1 MAEPIAFNVTDFEI
15 KYNGNEPGGPKEH
28 QIDARI
34 LGNAITSLCDI
45 IEQSDKIINGESSD
59 VQVNVKA
66 HQEGSFEVVV
76 SVAQQAD
83 NINVLEILGLS
94 KEIVA
99 IATGTSVGTVL
110 GAIKWLKGRKLAEVA
125 VDEEKGTATLIAKD
139 NEEIECP
146 IVVQKVLSSPSVRK
160 GFDDLVY
167 KPLASEGISTF
178 SVERDDEPLVTVTE
192 EDKKSFK
199 ATRSLVKEE
208 KFAETVTANVH
219 ISCVNFLAKT
229 GWKMILP
236 NGNEVATAMNDDA
249 FLERINLNK
258 ATFSKDDLFVVEYTH
273 TQTQVGEKLGR
284 PRYEIERVVRHRAA
298 GDRKIV

>member
-1 MAEPIAFNVTDFEI
+1 MTEKVLNITDFEI
-15 KYNGNEPGGPKEH
+15 KYNGNELGGPKEH

-45 IEQSDKIINGESSD
+45 IEQSDKIINGEASN

-76 SVAQQAD
+76 SVAQQSN
-83 NINVLEILGLS
+83 NINILEVLGLT
-94 KEIVA
+94 KEIASVA
-99 IATGTSVGTVL
+99 AGVSVGTVL

-125 VDEEKGTATLIAKD
+125 VDEKKGTARLLTKD
-139 NEEIECP
+139 DEEIECP
-146 IVVQKVLSSPSVRK
+146 IIVQKLLTSPTIRK
-160 GFDDLVY
+160 GFDELVY
-167 KPLASEGISTF
+167 KPLSSEGISTF
-178 SVERDDEPLVTVTE
+178 SVENNDKPLITVTE

-199 ATRSLVKEE
+199 ALRSLVKEE
-208 KFAETVTANVH
+208 KFTETVTANVH

-236 NGNEVATAMNDDA
+236 DGKEVAATMNDQA
-249 FLERINLNK
+249 FIERINLNK
-258 ATFSKDDLFVVEYTH
+258 ATFSKDDLFVVEYT
-273 TQTQVGEKLGR
+273 QTQIQANEKLGR
-284 PRYEIERVVRHRAA
+284 PRYEIERVVRHRAV

>member
-1 MAEPIAFNVTDFEI
+1 MTEQAFSITDFEI
-15 KYNGNEPGGPKEH
+15 KYNGDEPGGPKEH

-45 IEQSDKIINGESSD
+45 IEQSDKILNGEASN

-76 SVAQQAD
+76 SVSQQL
-83 NINVLEILGLS
+83 NNVNVLEVLGLT
-94 KEIVA
+94 KEMAAV
-99 IATGTSVGTVL
+99 VGGAGIGSVL
-110 GAIKWLKGRKLAEVA
+110 GAIKWLKGRKLADVT
-125 VDEEKGTATLIAKD
+125 VDEKKGVATLITKD

-146 IVVQKVLSSPSVRK
+146 LVVQKVLSSPTVRK
-160 GFDDLVY
+160 GFDELVY

-178 SVERDDEPLVTVTE
+178 SVERDDEPLVTVAE

-208 KFAETVTANVH
+208 KIVEAITANVH
-219 ISCVNFLAKT
+219 ISCVNFLAKS

-236 NGNEVATAMNDDA
+236 NGNEVAATMNDQA

-258 ATFSKDDLFVVEYTH
+258 ATFSKDDLFVVEYTQ
-273 TQTQVGEKLGR
+273 TQTQANEQLSR

>member
-1 MAEPIAFNVTDFEI
+1 MTEQAFSITDFEI
-15 KYNGNEPGGPKEH
+15 KYNGDEPGGPKEH

-45 IEQSDKIINGESSD
+45 IEQSDKILNGEASN

-76 SVAQQAD
+76 SVSQQL
-83 NINVLEILGLS
+83 NNVNVLEVLGLT
-94 KEIVA
+94 KEMAAV
-99 IATGTSVGTVL
+99 VGGAGIGSVL
-110 GAIKWLKGRKLAEVA
+110 GAIKWLKGRKLADVT
-125 VDEEKGTATLIAKD
+125 VDEKKGVATLITKD

-146 IVVQKVLSSPSVRK
+146 LVVQKVLSSPTVRK
-160 GFDDLVY
+160 GFDELVY

-178 SVERDDEPLVTVTE
+178 SVERDDEPLVTVAE

-208 KFAETVTANVH
+208 KIVETITANVH
-219 ISCVNFLAKT
+219 ISCVNFLAKS

-236 NGNEVATAMNDDA
+236 NGNEVAATMNDQA

-258 ATFSKDDLFVVEYTH
+258 ATFSKDDLFVVEYTQ
-273 TQTQVGEKLGR
+273 TQTQANEQLSR